1 MQLAYVKTGTN
12 MKLTITRFLIIAVL
26 GMAWTHAA
34 VVNSIANGDWENAS
48 TWSTGAVPGSNDQIT
63 VSHNVFYNPT
73 SAITIGN
80 TGSLT
85 VSLAGVLTTGGSIV
99 NQGTM
104 MVNGSITI
112 GKNIDNFGVL
122 SVSSTGNLVTLGTG
136 NNYNRPGGTIN
147 LDGEFSLAGNFFN
160 QGTLNWSSTAT
171 MNSGNFQN
179 DGTVNA
185 GPGMLNICG
194 NASNPGTINGT
205 LFLCCTCGS
214 GCHTSSTGTGN
225 FTISCAPFSVQLNYF
240 KGEYRKDKKVLL
252 MWQTGSEA
260 GNAYFA
266 IERSTVK
273 IQEECKLGACNANT
287 WQEIGIVNGAGTSTQ
302 PIDYSFVDENPVPG
316 VCYYRLKMMDIHG
329 KPTYSAVVEVWVE
342 TEPPSLTVYPNPTHD
357 ILNLRLAGTP
367 GQKVNVE
374 IYAIDGR
381 KVWELSYEL
390 LENVTKMEAPVCGF
404 PSGAYIVNY
413 RHGEQ
418 KFSRKVIIVK

>member
-1 MQLAYVKTGTN
+1 
-12 MKLTITRFLIIAVL
+12 MKETITRILMIAIL
-26 GMAWTHAA
+26 SMAALQAA
-34 VVNSIANGDWENAS
+34 VVNSVANGDWEAGS

-63 VSHNVFYNPT
+63 VSHSVFYAPN
-73 SAITIGN
+73 SAIVINAG
-80 TGSLT
+80 GSLS
-85 VSLAGVLTTGGSIV
+85 VALSGDLTTNGSVENHGTIMI
-99 NQGTM
+99 QGTF
-104 MVNGSITI
+104 TI
-112 GKNIDNFGVL
+112 VKNIDNYGIMGI
-122 SVSSTGNLVTLGTG
+122 SSIGLLTTLGTG
-136 NNYNRPGGTIN
+136 NNYNRPGATYNIDGTFN
-147 LDGEFSLAGNFFN
+147 VSGNFQN
-160 QGTLNWSSTAT
+160 NGTMNWSGTGT

-179 DGTVNA
+179 DGLING

-194 NASNPGTINGT
+194 NASNPGTIIGT
-205 LFLCCTCGS
+205 LYLCCTCGS
-214 GCHTSSTGTGN
+214 ACHVSSTGSGN
-225 FTISCAPFSVQLNYF
+225 FTLNCAPFPVQLNYF

-302 PIDYSFVDENPVPG
+302 PIDYSYVDENPVPG

-329 KPTYSAVVEVWVE
+329 KPSYSAVVEVWVE
-342 TEPPSLTVYPNPTHD
+342 TEPPSLAVYPNPTND

-374 IYAIDGR
+374 IYTIDGR
-381 KVWELSYEL
+381 KVWELAYEL
-390 LENVTKMEAPVCGF
+390 QENVTKMEAPVCGF